1 MAPAIF
7 WKEAI
12 MLGEVKIGDKKV
24 KMLANAA
31 TPFWFNQIFHEDF
44 FTATQDM
51 SQDSTGVTVNVFA
64 RMAFVMA
71 KQAGKGDMKKVN
83 EGQFMDWLA
92 EFEAMDLP
100 NAMPEIIELYTAQTK
115 GTATAKK

>member
-1 MAPAIF
+1 
-7 WKEAI
+7 
-12 MLGEVKIGDKKV
+12 
-24 KMLANAA
+24 
-31 TPFWFNQIFHEDF
+31 
-44 FTATQDM
+44 
-51 SQDSTGVTVNVFA
+51 
-64 RMAFVMA
+64 
-71 KQAGKGDMKKVN
+71 MKKVN